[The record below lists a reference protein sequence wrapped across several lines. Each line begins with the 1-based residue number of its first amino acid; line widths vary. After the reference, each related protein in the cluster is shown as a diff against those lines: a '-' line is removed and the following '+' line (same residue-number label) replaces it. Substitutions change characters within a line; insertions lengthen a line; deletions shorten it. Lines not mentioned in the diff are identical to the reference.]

1 MVIDYHQLY
10 AKLHKW
16 FNKVIKH
23 MLLTTQENQC
33 LSISNFSTN
42 YNYIDM
48 IIIFLLKEFL
58 ITTNLPFSEKQ
69 KTIIVLLASASVT
82 CYQERKNLNAGTRMS
97 VLSSFISSILLISRE
112 KKPYKS
118 WPMQYSLDL
127 YSIGRVS
134 INAQGFFHADCSQT

>member
-1 MVIDYHQLY
+1 
-10 AKLHKW
+10 
-16 FNKVIKH
+16 

-58 ITTNLPFSEKQ
+58 ITTNLPFSEKH

-82 CYQERKNLNAGTRMS
+82 CYQERKNLNVGTRMS
-97 VLSSFISSILLISRE
+97 VLSSFISSINIKG
-112 KKPYKS
+112 KKKTL
-118 WPMQYSLDL
+118 QKLT
-127 YSIGRVS
+127 
-134 INAQGFFHADCSQT
+134 NAV